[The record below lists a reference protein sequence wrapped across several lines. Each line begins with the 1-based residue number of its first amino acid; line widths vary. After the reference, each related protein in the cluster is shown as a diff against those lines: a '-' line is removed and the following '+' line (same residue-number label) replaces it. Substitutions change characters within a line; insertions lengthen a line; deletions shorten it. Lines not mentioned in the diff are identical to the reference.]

1 MLLKDIMLFKSNHC
15 KVEIK
20 HDNSALFLGQNRN
33 SNSTLILINNRFNYI
48 YASWIL
54 KLPLYPIESC
64 CAAAT
69 LPFKIF
75 SFPRLLSCLCFSSS
89 SSRFLRQP
97 CQGFRNCKSLFL
109 ILKIFQMG
117 DGGNEL
123 NFFQDNHARVDIKIA
138 IFISIR
144 LKTTTLNKQVH
155 LEYFTQMRLVK
166 QLLVTPSRQYHV
178 TN

>member
-1 MLLKDIMLFKSNHC
+1 
-15 KVEIK
+15 
-20 HDNSALFLGQNRN
+20 
-33 SNSTLILINNRFNYI
+33 
-48 YASWIL
+48 
-54 KLPLYPIESC
+54 
-64 CAAAT
+64 
-69 LPFKIF
+69 
-75 SFPRLLSCLCFSSS
+75 
-89 SSRFLRQP
+89 
-97 CQGFRNCKSLFL
+97 
-109 ILKIFQMG
+109 MG